1 MINDKFSNIILG
13 IDPGLASTGWG
24 IIKKGGSR
32 LALIDFGCIS
42 TLPQSQFP
50 KRLKEIHGAL
60 KKIIR
65 KYQPSRLAL
74 EELFFAKNVK
84 TALKVSEVRGV
95 IQLTAIQSHLPIIEF
110 TPLQIKQALV
120 GYGRADKNQIQKMVK
135 LHLNLQEIPKPD
147 HAADALA
154 VAITCAQTNMQI
166 VS

>member
-1 MINDKFSNIILG
+1 MKSLNYEVILG

-24 IIKKGGSR
+24 VIKKEKSR

-50 KRLKEIHGAL
+50 ERLQKIHETL
-60 KKIIR
+60 KKIIQ
-65 KYQPSRLAL
+65 KYRPSKLAL

-95 IQLTAIQSHLPIIEF
+95 IQLTAIQDHLPIIEF

-120 GYGRADKNQIQKMVK
+120 GYGRADKKQIQQMVK
-135 LHLNLQEIPKPD
+135 LHLCLKEIPKPD

-154 VAITCAQTNMQI
+154 VAITCAQTNEKLYR
-166 VS
+166 